1 MNVITKSVQI
11 QGRTYTTSYPTVG
24 QMIDIQVV
32 EKQLSRGTAKDLLIS
47 GMGKDIDAY
56 LYITT
61 FAHMSVLFPTLKSDA
76 KVKTLLDLSLE
87 DFQELV
93 DVYTDEIQP
102 WLQEW
107 EEKIKERLQKATNGK
122 KPEGETTVD

>member
-1 MNVITKSVQI
+1 MNVVTKSVQI

-107 EEKIKERLQKATNGK
+107 EEKIKERLQKTTNGK

>member
-1 MNVITKSVQI
+1 MNVVTKSVQI

>member
-1 MNVITKSVQI
+1 MNVVTKSVQI

-61 FAHMSVLFPTLKSDA
+61 FAHMSVLFPTLKGDA

-93 DVYTDEIQP
+93 DVCTDEIQP

>member
-1 MNVITKSVQI
+1 MNVVTKSVQI

-93 DVYTDEIQP
+93 DVYMDEIQP

-107 EEKIKERLQKATNGK
+107 EEKIKERLQKASNGK

>member
-1 MNVITKSVQI
+1 MNVVTKSVQI

-61 FAHMSVLFPTLKSDA
+61 FAHMSVLFPTLKGDT

>member
-1 MNVITKSVQI
+1 MNVVTKSVQI

-93 DVYTDEIQP
+93 DVYMDEIQP

>member
-1 MNVITKSVQI
+1 MNIVTKSVQI

>member
-1 MNVITKSVQI
+1 MNVVTKSVQI

-61 FAHMSVLFPTLKSDA
+61 FAHMSVLFPTLKGDA

-107 EEKIKERLQKATNGK
+107 EEKIKERLQKTTNGK

>member
-1 MNVITKSVQI
+1 MNVVTKSVQI
-11 QGRTYTTSYPTVG
+11 QGRTYTTPYPTVG

-61 FAHMSVLFPTLKSDA
+61 FAHMSVLFPTLKGDA

-107 EEKIKERLQKATNGK
+107 EEKIRERLQKATNGK

>member
-1 MNVITKSVQI
+1 MNVVTKSVQI

-61 FAHMSVLFPTLKSDA
+61 FAHMSVLFPTLKGDA

-93 DVYTDEIQP
+93 DVYMDEIQP

>member
-1 MNVITKSVQI
+1 MNVVTKSVQI

-93 DVYTDEIQP
+93 DVYMDEIQP

-107 EEKIKERLQKATNGK
+107 EEKIKERLQKTTNGK

>member
-1 MNVITKSVQI
+1 MNVVTKSVQI
-11 QGRTYTTSYPTVG
+11 QGKTYTTSYPTVG

>member
-1 MNVITKSVQI
+1 MNVVTKSVQI

-56 LYITT
+56 LYIIT
-61 FAHMSVLFPTLKSDA
+61 FAHMSVLFPTLKGDA

>member
-1 MNVITKSVQI
+1 MNVVTKSVQI

-122 KPEGETTVD
+122 KSEGETTVD

>member
-1 MNVITKSVQI
+1 MNVVTKSVQI

-32 EKQLSRGTAKDLLIS
+32 EKQLSRGTAKDLLFS

-61 FAHMSVLFPTLKSDA
+61 FAHMSVLFPTLKGDA